1 MKKFILAGVIS
12 VLLSVPMWTA
22 TAQERVLRVNDA
34 PIGELD
40 PHKGT
45 DYADSMLMF
54 NVYDFL
60 VRAAAG
66 GRIVP
71 DLAESWTLSD
81 DGLTYTF
88 TLRNDAIFHDGTAVE
103 ADDVVWSATR
113 LATMKRGFS
122 HLLANFTV
130 TSPNSNT
137 VIFTLDA
144 PSAPFLAALTRLA
157 VVNKDLVMAN
167 LKDGDFGNL
176 GDYGDQ
182 WLSSNAAGSGSY
194 TVDSHNPQDLS
205 VLNRNDGHYGGFA
218 DNPPDVVRLV
228 YGLEPATLRAMM
240 IRGEHDVTRMSL
252 PVEILQALDRDENI
266 SLARDLGLGVFY
278 IKLNMQR
285 PPTDD
290 VHFRRAIA
298 LAFDYES
305 ALQLLQVTDD
315 MRSGAATNGPVP
327 RGLMGF
333 DETMEVAA
341 RDIEAAKAELA
352 LSKYAADEYTVEI
365 QWVAEVPTYGDMAL
379 IFQQSMAELGI
390 NVEVT
395 RSPWALL
402 LEKAAKAETTPHA
415 NTVSVSANT
424 PDPDS
429 LLSAMY
435 HSSNAGSW
443 TSMDWMLDDEIDG
456 LIEQGRTILDQDNRA
471 IFYRDLVR
479 KLTHMQPAIF
489 AYQNQVVVAKRNNV
503 GAPTLENPEEAIGSM
518 GMNYLFRNFT
528 IN

>member
-1 MKKFILAGVIS
+1 MKKFILAGIAGI
-12 VLLSVPMWTA
+12 LLSLPIWSA
-22 TAQERVLRVNDA
+22 TAQERLLRVNDA

-45 DYADSMLMF
+45 DYADSILMF

-88 TLRNDAIFHDGTAVE
+88 ALRGDAVFHDGTSVE
-103 ADDVVWSATR
+103 AEDVVWSANR
-113 LATMKRGFS
+113 LATMNRGFS
-122 HLLANFTV
+122 HLLANFAV
-130 TSPNSNT
+130 TSPDQRT
-137 VIFTLDA
+137 VVFKLDE

-157 VVNKDLVMAN
+157 VVNTDLVMAN
-167 LKDGDFGNL
+167 LQDGDFGDF

-194 TVDSHNPQDLS
+194 TVASHSPQDLS
-205 VLNRNDGHYGGFA
+205 VLHINESHYGGFA
-218 DNPPDVVRLV
+218 PSPPDVVRLV
-228 YGLEPATLRAMM
+228 YALEPATLRAMM
-240 IRGEHDVTRMSL
+240 LRGQHDVTRMSL

-266 SLARDLGLGVFY
+266 SLARDLGLGVFF

-305 ALQLLQVTDD
+305 ALQLLQVTDE
-315 MRSGAATNGPVP
+315 MQSGAATNGPVP

-333 DETMEVAA
+333 DETMQAA
-341 RDIEAAKAELA
+341 GRNLDAAKAELA
-352 LSKYAADEYTVEI
+352 QSKYGPDEYTVEI

-379 IFQQSMAELGI
+379 IFQQSMAEIGI

-402 LEKAAKAETTPHA
+402 LEKASKAETTPHA

-443 TSMDWMLDDEIDG
+443 TSMDWMLDDEIDD
-456 LIEQGRTILDQDNRA
+456 LIEQGRTILDQDKRA

-479 KLTHMQPAIF
+479 KITAMQPAIF
-489 AYQNQVVVAKRNNV
+489 AYQNQVVVAKRNHV
-503 GAPTLENPEEAIGSM
+503 GAPTLEDPEKAIGSM
-518 GMNYLFRNFT
+518 GMNYLFRNFS